1 MPLTDLLHRGRRRW
15 NALAHRAELERELDE
30 ELQSHLEME
39 IDHLMHQ
46 GLSTSEARLRARR
59 EFGSVGRYKD
69 EARDARG
76 LRSLEE
82 FGRDLRV
89 AARSLRRSPVFA
101 AVAVVT
107 LALGIGA
114 ATAVF
119 SLVDGVLLRPLPYA
133 SPDRLVRLYER
144 NTTTERMPFA
154 GANARDVQAATR
166 TLTNVAYFNRWPG
179 TVLGTGRAQRVPVS
193 LVSPGFFRLLGV
205 APLLGRLPASGEDA
219 TTGAPVALVSHRFW
233 REALGGAPIRGRTL
247 RIDTEVVPVIG
258 VMPPSFNLPSGAD
271 VWIPASD
278 DNPHRTAHN
287 WALIG
292 RLAPGATID
301 GARAELQPLMER
313 LKAANGNDTDA
324 EGIAILGLHDD
335 LSSST
340 RPLLVVLMGAVGF
353 VLLVAC
359 VNLASASLARGEARR
374 RELAVR
380 AALGAGRGRLVRLVV
395 AEQLLLAVVGGLL
408 GMLLAVLLTR
418 ALLALGGS
426 AVPAYA
432 DVAVNGRVLLFSAVV
447 TVAAALLIAVVP
459 AWHAA
464 GGNLRGAIAGGGERP
479 GGAAGGRGGSHRV
492 RSLLVGAEV
501 ALALTLLAG
510 AGLLV
515 RSMQSLLD
523 TDPGFMTDGVL
534 TATVSL
540 PRSRYADSLS
550 VPAYF
555 ARALDEL
562 RTIPGVRAVGV
573 INAVPISGSGG
584 NTAFA
589 ADGGTDMAGWADYRV
604 VDSTAFR
611 ALGIPLLRGRGFG
624 AGDVSGAPHVALVN
638 QAFVDRYWPDGG
650 AIGHRVRPPGM
661 DAHADEW
668 LTIVGVVGNV
678 RGSTL
683 DAPPTPALYVHAA
696 QRPENLASS
705 ASFVLRADT
714 PPTSLANAVRER
726 LGQLDAEVPVR
737 LQPLDELVRR
747 SLDDRRFSTIVLT
760 SFALLALFLAAIGI
774 YGVLAF
780 SVAQRQREIGVRM
793 ALGAHA
799 GRVRDMV
806 LGDAMR
812 AVVPGVLVGL
822 ASAAAL
828 TRLLRSLLY
837 GVSGTD
843 PVTFGSVVL
852 LLLAVAVLAAWLP
865 ARRATRVSPMLA
877 IRAD

>member
-1 MPLTDLLHRGRRRW
+1 MPLAALLTRARRRWHALLHRA
-15 NALAHRAELERELDE
+15 ALEQELDD
-30 ELQSHLEME
+30 ELQSHFQME
-39 IDHLMHQ
+39 VDHLMRQ
-46 GLSTSEARLRARR
+46 GLSPEEARLRARR

-76 LRSLEE
+76 LRPLEE
-82 FGRDLRV
+82 LGRDIRV
-89 AARSLRRSPVFA
+89 AARSLRRTPVFA
-101 AVAVVT
+101 TVAALT

-133 SPDRLVRLYER
+133 EPSRLVRLYESSA
-144 NTTTERMPFA
+144 TSERMPFA

-166 TLTNVAYFNRWPG
+166 TLAGVAYFNRWPG
-179 TVLGTGRAQRVPVS
+179 TVLGTDQARRVPIS
-193 LVSPGFFRLLGV
+193 LVSPGFFTVLGV
-205 APLLGRLPASGEDA
+205 PPLLGRVPAPGEDF
-219 TTGAPVALVSHRFW
+219 TTGTPVALVSHRFW
-233 REALGGAPIRGRTL
+233 REALGAAPIAGRTL
-247 RIDTEVVPVIG
+247 RIESDVVPVVG

-271 VWIPASD
+271 IWIPASD

-287 WALIG
+287 WALVG
-292 RLAPGATID
+292 RLAPGVTVD

-313 LKAANGNDTDA
+313 LKADNGDGTDA
-324 EGIAILGLHDD
+324 DGITIVGLHDD
-335 LSSST
+335 LARDA
-340 RPLLVVLMGAVGF
+340 RPLLLVLMGAVGF

-359 VNLASASLARGEARR
+359 VNLASASLARGESRR

-380 AALGAGRGRLVRLVV
+380 AALGAGRARLVRLVL
-395 AEQLLLAVVGGLL
+395 AEQLLVAAVGGMLGALLAVV
-408 GMLLAVLLTR
+408 LTR
-418 ALLALGGS
+418 ALLALGGG

-432 DVAVNGRVLLFSAVV
+432 AVGVNARVLLFSAAV
-447 TVAAALLIAVVP
+447 TVGAALLIALVP

-479 GGAAGGRGGSHRV
+479 AGAGGRRGGSHRV
-492 RSLLVGAEV
+492 RALLVGTEV

-515 RSMQSLLD
+515 RSMRSLLD
-523 TDPGFMTDGVL
+523 TDPGFRTDGVL
-534 TATVSL
+534 TATVAL

-562 RTIPGVRAVGV
+562 RSIPGVRAAGV

-589 ADGGTDMAGWADYRV
+589 ADGGTGMMGWADYRV
-604 VDSTAFR
+604 VDSTVFR

-638 QAFVDRYWPDGG
+638 QAFAQRFWPDGG
-650 AIGHRVRPPGM
+650 PIGHRVRPPGM

-668 LTIVGVVGNV
+668 LTIVGVVGDV
-678 RGSTL
+678 RGRTL
-683 DAPPTPALYVHAA
+683 DAAAQPALYVDVA

-705 ASFVLRADT
+705 ATFVLRADT
-714 PPTSLANAVRER
+714 PPTSLAELVRDR
-726 LGQLDAEVPVR
+726 LARIDPEVPVR
-737 LQPLDELVRR
+737 LQPLDDLVRR

-760 SFALLALFLAAIGI
+760 SFAVLALFLAAIGI

-793 ALGAHA
+793 ALGAHH
-799 GRVRDMV
+799 GRVRGMV

-812 AVVPGVLVGL
+812 AVVPGVVVGL
-822 ASAAAL
+822 AAAAAL

-843 PVTFGSVVL
+843 PVTFGAVAL
-852 LLLAVAVLAAWLP
+852 LLLGVAVLAAWLP

-877 IRAD
+877 IRAE